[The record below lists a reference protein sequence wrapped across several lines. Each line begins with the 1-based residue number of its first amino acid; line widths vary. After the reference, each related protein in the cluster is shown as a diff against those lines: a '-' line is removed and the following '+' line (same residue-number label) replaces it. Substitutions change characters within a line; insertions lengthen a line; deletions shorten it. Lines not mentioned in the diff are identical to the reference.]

1 VASNSR
7 RETQFDSDAVVAA
20 LIAAIPANVPGLDA
34 DELNRPSKKRQFLDL
49 AQNPR
54 RLPIYKMNHVGISEG
69 SMTYKTVMVGL
80 ALGQPNDARLEVAAQ
95 LAERF
100 EARVIGIAAAEFSP
114 PLYFTE
120 GEPAQRLIDQGWAAV
135 KNRLKGLEDEFRAA
149 MQNHAVETEWR
160 CAEDFPTR
168 FVVGQAR
175 ACDIL
180 VVGEAARGGLADPFV
195 QINPSDLVMQV
206 GRPLL
211 VVPEACNWLD
221 VRSTLVAWKDTAEAR
236 RAVSDALPLLRR
248 SAEVTVVEIVEDE
261 ADRAAALSRV
271 GDVVAWLSRHG
282 VDASQQVPEQ
292 PGDAATQL
300 ERIASDVGAGV
311 VVAGAY
317 GHSRLSEWILGG
329 VTRRL
334 INPGNRCSLLSH

>member
-1 VASNSR
+1 
-7 RETQFDSDAVVAA
+7 
-20 LIAAIPANVPGLDA
+20 
-34 DELNRPSKKRQFLDL
+34 
-49 AQNPR
+49 
-54 RLPIYKMNHVGISEG
+54 
-69 SMTYKTVMVGL
+69 MTYKTVMVGL
-80 ALGQPNDARLEVAAQ
+80 ALGQPNASRLEVAAQ

-114 PLYFTE
+114 PLYFAD
-120 GEPAQRLIDQGWAAV
+120 GEAAQRLIDQGWTIV
-135 KNRLKGLEDEFRAA
+135 KNRLKELEGEFRAA
-149 MQNHAVETEWR
+149 MQTRAVEVEWR

-168 FVVGQAR
+168 FIVRQAR

-180 VVGEAARGGLADPFV
+180 VVGARSGLADPFV
-195 QINPSDLVMQV
+195 QVDPSDLVMQV

-221 VRSTLVAWKDTAEAR
+221 VRSVLVAWKDTAEAR

-261 ADRAAALSRV
+261 ADRAGALSRV

-282 VDASQQVPEQ
+282 VHASQRVPEQ
-292 PGDAATQL
+292 CGDAATQL
-300 ERIASDVGAGV
+300 ERLASEVGAGV
-311 VVAGAY
+311 VIAGAY

-334 INPGNRCSLLSH
+334 INPANRCTLLSH